1 MERGRRGMGRRG
13 GCQQWEVRAYSPGEM
28 RGNGKKR
35 GKRGSLELKDK
46 GRGPRDREVG
56 CENETSQRVTVTTSG
71 RGKETGGQTKRLSS
85 QM

>member
-35 GKRGSLELKDK
+35 GKRGSLELEDK
-46 GRGPRDREVG
+46 GRGLRDREVG